1 MNRSHALLDPP
12 ALLDPAAA
20 QQPDWPD
27 PCALRDVVG
36 ELAAQPQLVSPRE
49 CDRLLARLASVA
61 AGEAFLLQGG
71 DCAETFAG
79 ATPETIERKVRI
91 LHQMAEILAANMNLP
106 VVTVGRI
113 AGQYGKPRSSA
124 TETKDGT
131 VLPSYRGDAVNGT
144 DFTAEARTP
153 DPRRLL
159 RAYRTAADTLVRLRE
174 LTGNVTLVRE
184 EFFTSHEALLLPY
197 EVGLSRTDALT
208 DRRFGTSGHMLW
220 IGERTRKLDGA
231 HVEFAAGICNPIGV
245 KLGPTADPAD
255 VLTLIDRLDPD
266 RQPGR
271 LTLITRMGAGKIR
284 DVLPPLVEKVTASAG
299 SVAWVCDPMHGN
311 TFSSPNGYKTRRF
324 DDVLDEIVGFF
335 EVHRALGTHPG
346 GLHLELT
353 GEAVT
358 ECVGG
363 NPAVTMES
371 LSRCYETACDPRLN
385 RDQALEL
392 AVAVGY
398 LARTAEGTAVS

>member
-1 MNRSHALLDPP
+1 M
-12 ALLDPAAA
+12 
-20 QQPDWPD
+20 
-27 PCALRDVVG
+27 
-36 ELAAQPQLVSPRE
+36 
-49 CDRLLARLASVA
+49 A

-79 ATPETIERKVRI
+79 ATPGAVERKVRT
-91 LHQMAEILAANMNLP
+91 LLQMAEVLAAGMDLP

-124 TETKDGT
+124 METRDGT
-131 VLPSYRGDAVNGT
+131 VLPSYRGDAVNGM
-144 DFTAEARTP
+144 DFSTEERTP
-153 DPRRLL
+153 DPGRLL
-159 RAYRTAADTLVRLRE
+159 QAYRTAADTLARVRE
-174 LTGNVTLVRE
+174 LTGNPAPVRQ

-197 EVGLSRTDALT
+197 EVGLSRTDPLT
-208 DRRFGTSGHMLW
+208 GRRFGMSGHMLW
-220 IGERTRKLDGA
+220 IGERTRQPDGA
-231 HVEFAAGICNPIGV
+231 HVEFAAGICNPVGV

-255 VLTLIDRLDPD
+255 VLALIDGLDPD

-271 LTLITRMGAGKIR
+271 LTLITRMGAGRVR
-284 DVLPPLVEKVTASAG
+284 DVLPPLVERVAASAG
-299 SVAWVCDPMHGN
+299 PVTWVCDPMHGN
-311 TFSSPNGYKTRRF
+311 TFSSPSGYKTRRF
-324 DDVLDEIVGFF
+324 DDVLDEVVGFF

-363 NPAVTMES
+363 TPAVTLES
-371 LSRCYETACDPRLN
+371 LNQRYETACDPRLN

-392 AVAVGY
+392 AAAVGE
-398 LARTAEGTAVS
+398 LARLAPGVVVS